1 MWDPQEIPEG
11 EGDLVAPGIRRK
23 IRFRT
28 FSICLWEYMREDG
41 TPSEW
46 GVVHPGARRDTP
58 DDERSASAAPGP

>member
-41 TPSEW
+41 TPSECSLLD
-46 GVVHPGARRDTP
+46 GPARVR
-58 DDERSASAAPGP
+58 